1 MQESKSSLRVY
12 YQLFQLYTVIKSK
25 IQCSPEATET
35 GIFTGYFFQKLQQNN
50 VKYLLRSEIN
60 FHVAL
65 FLFTCILKKDLLTLE
80 KKKVKV
86 KPKGID
92 VAEICP
98 LSTNLLLTANYFFQ
112 WLAHQRLWRANQEEP
127 SENKE
132 RLDRKG

>member
-1 MQESKSSLRVY
+1 ML
-12 YQLFQLYTVIKSK
+12 LYF
-25 IQCSPEATET
+25 CSPVYPKR
-35 GIFTGYFFQKLQQNN
+35 F
-50 VKYLLRSEIN
+50 IN
-60 FHVAL
+60 
-65 FLFTCILKKDLLTLE
+65 TR

-132 RLDRKG
+132 RLDRKGQELKILAVLKNKHLNDHGKC